1 MKKII
6 LVLLAVV
13 YLLLPFVYPVCADSA
28 PPKFTSDDG
37 MWLLVY
43 GTNYMSVTQYYG
55 TDEHV
60 VMPSII
66 AGWEPTALA
75 TSTFNGNTS
84 IKMVE
89 LAPTIRMLNS
99 KVFEGCVKL
108 EKVVLPEKLT
118 AISAS
123 AFSGCISLKEM
134 NLPAKLS
141 KIGTSA
147 FMNCTSLRKLVFS
160 KYVNEIDTRAF
171 AGCTSVSEI
180 QFFGW
185 AEIAPHAFEG
195 VTATVYYSG
204 RDWSEEYRKDYGG
217 NLTWVDVNSYEVI
230 TEEFWEG
237 NSIVHMY
244 EGQDFSVRIN
254 APIEAI
260 DHVTVSGETPSVEV
274 ALAPSDYILE
284 GISASETKF
293 TLKASVWQSLP
304 VDFRGYISLG
314 VGFHFKDGYSTG
326 KMFSLLQR
334 SETEPPATT
343 APTQPATEATTLPT
357 TEPTEATTVPVTE
370 PTEATTLPT
379 TEPTEATT
387 EPTEQQTVRTQPTTQ
402 PTEQTTL
409 PQTQP
414 ATTPDAKE
422 TTTPTVM
429 PSDPSDSDG
438 DGYVLAIV
446 IVAVLFTAGAA
457 GTVLWTR
464 KNGKK

>member
-13 YLLLPFVYPVCADSA
+13 YLLLPLVYPVCADSSSLVFA
-28 PPKFTSDDG
+28 SEDG
-37 MWLLVY
+37 MWELVY
-43 GTNYMSVTQYYG
+43 GRYMRVKRYHG

-66 AGWEPTALA
+66 AGFEPTALMA
-75 TSTFNGNTS
+75 LAFGRNTT
-84 IKMVE
+84 IKTVE
-89 LAPTIRMLNS
+89 LAPTIMKIEDRA
-99 KVFEGCVKL
+99 FEECVNL
-108 EKVVLPEKLT
+108 EEVVLPESVT
-118 AISAS
+118 TIGVS
-123 AFSGCISLKEM
+123 AFSGCVSLKEM
-134 NLPAKLS
+134 NLPVKLRE
-141 KIGTSA
+141 IDYYT

-160 KYVNEIDTRAF
+160 EYVRKIDVKAF

-185 AEIAPHAFEG
+185 AEVAPDAFEG

-260 DHVTVSGETPSVEV
+260 DHVSVSGETPAVEV

-284 GISASETKF
+284 GTSDSETKL
-293 TLKASVWQSLP
+293 TLKASLWQSLP
-304 VDFRGYISLG
+304 QNSYGYISLG

-343 APTQPATEATTLPT
+343 EPTQPATEATTLPT

-387 EPTEQQTVRTQPTTQ
+387 EPTEQQTVPTQPTTQ

-414 ATTPDAKE
+414 TTIPATKDTTVPKGTTPD
-422 TTTPTVM
+422 
-429 PSDPSDSDG
+429 SSDSED
-438 DGYVLAIV
+438 DRSVLPIV